1 MLPSRAADHPL
12 APYRDSSAFDR
23 AAAASATGTLEV
35 AGLHR
40 GVSVV
45 ILNLDKPELI
55 IPLIDA
61 LAQAQPVL
69 ASAGLDL
76 QVIIGDTGSTDPEV
90 LAAYQQAPPVVEVV
104 RDLKYQFSRS
114 NNDAVRDRVRNELLV
129 LLNNDVLLRSVE
141 PLLALVE
148 QFDQDPRLG
157 AAGLVLDFPDGT
169 LQHAGVDV
177 FRAGELRGFCYH
189 PGSGEAYVHTPGR
202 SWDAV
207 AATGA
212 ALMVRTEYFSAVGGL
227 DEAYEKECQDV
238 DLCLALRRLGLGVRV
253 VDAGPLVHLENAT
266 RVRGEESWE
275 DRRLFTRRWG
285 SFVEATLL

>member
-1 MLPSRAADHPL
+1 MLSSRPEDHPL

-23 AAAASATGTLEV
+23 AVAASSTSTLSV
-35 AGLHR
+35 AGLTR

-55 IPLIDA
+55 VPMIDSLVA
-61 LAQAQPVL
+61 AEPVL
-69 ASAGLDL
+69 AAAGLGL
-76 QVIIGDTGSTDPEV
+76 QVIIGDTGSTDPSV
-90 LAAYQQAPPVVEVV
+90 LASYDTAPALIEVV
-104 RDLKYQFSRS
+104 RGLEYQFSRS
-114 NNDAVRDRVRNELLV
+114 NNDAVRGRARHDLLF
-129 LLNNDVLLRSVE
+129 LLNNDVILRSAD
-141 PLLALVE
+141 PLLALVA
-148 QFDQDPRLG
+148 QFEEHHDLG

-177 FRAGELRGFCYH
+177 FRAGDLRGFCYH
-189 PGSGEAYVHTPGR
+189 PGSGQTYSHVPGR

-207 AATGA
+207 ATTGA
-212 ALMVRTEYFSAVGGL
+212 AMMVRTELYGALGGL

-238 DLCLALRRLGLGVRV
+238 DFCLALRRLGWQIRV

-266 RVRGEESWE
+266 RARGEESWE
-275 DRRLFTRRWG
+275 DRRLFTRRWD